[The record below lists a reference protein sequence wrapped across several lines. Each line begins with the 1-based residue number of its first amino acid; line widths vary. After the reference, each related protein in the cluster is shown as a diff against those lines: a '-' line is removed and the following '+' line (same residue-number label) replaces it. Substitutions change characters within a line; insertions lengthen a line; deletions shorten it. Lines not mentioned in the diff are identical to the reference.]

1 LFKYAENNIISEM
14 KVSTLAQR
22 GIGVKILAGLTIFLF
37 LTLIFGLGY
46 IFGRDWTPAP
56 ILIEK
61 R

>member
-1 LFKYAENNIISEM
+1 M
-14 KVSTLAQR
+14 KVSTLAQK

-46 IFGRDWTPAP
+46 IFGRDWTPTP